1 MNQSSVYFQ
10 NQDLLVYVK
19 NGDTGMVMK
28 KIQSTLETFM
38 MKNMEGISVLQWP
51 TFSHFSA

>member
-38 MKNMEGISVLQWP
+38 MKNMEGVSVLQWP
-51 TFSHFSA
+51 TFSRFSA